1 MKTENIERI
10 QGLIRELQELSQDIY
25 DYDYDKEA
33 LWNIANA
40 ITALQNI

>member
-10 QGLIRELQELSQDIY
+10 QEIIQELFELSQDIY
-25 DYDYDKEA
+25 NYDYDKEA

-40 ITALQNI
+40 ITALKNI